1 MKQGSLSLRTPL
13 RVFLLKTAKYTVA
26 SIQAEKGEKLP
37 LFMQQEGERREL
49 IALAPSFVFFTFFE
63 AIVSLKVGSKM
74 GRGLRK
80 RGSRE
85 GRTFE
90 EQKGKA
96 RGRMGLGKKETEKRK
111 GEGVV

>member
-1 MKQGSLSLRTPL
+1 
-13 RVFLLKTAKYTVA
+13 
-26 SIQAEKGEKLP
+26 
-37 LFMQQEGERREL
+37 MQQEGERWEL
-49 IALAPSFVFFTFFE
+49 IALTLSFVFFYFFE
-63 AIVSLKVGSKM
+63 TIVSLKVGSKM

-85 GRTFE
+85 GRRTFE

-96 RGRMGLGKKETEKRK
+96 RGRMGLGKKETERRK